1 MRVSNIL
8 NCGTKGRNL
17 QVPAVLQDE
26 KKPRNPGRVPESL
39 SNPTPAVNLAYAWLL
54 HSEKRRRC
62 AAPVSEDQR
71 PVQLQFLKISGQCSS
86 SFWRSAAS
94 AAPVSEYQRPVQL
107 CSNSWRSVPLFL
119 DEHYP
124 TRRAW
129 VDTQVAEHN
138 TSAWSV
144 ADHCTSYLAVQIK
157 QRYKHRAAQEEKLRI
172 SLRQEGHVTD
182 LIVNCGSF

>member
-1 MRVSNIL
+1 MRKSHVTLGESQNLSRIQPRL
-8 NCGTKGRNL
+8 SIWLMRDYYIQRN
-17 QVPAVLQDE
+17 VGV
-26 KKPRNPGRVPESL
+26 
-39 SNPTPAVNLAYAWLL
+39 
-54 HSEKRRRC
+54 
-62 AAPVSEDQR
+62 
-71 PVQLQFLKISGQCSS
+71 VQLQFLKISGQCSS